1 MVKKNNSQNHHARKE
16 NDNRR
21 MRDTQ
26 RNLKEQYMRKGDN
39 PSTGE
44 IRWINMGRRGSGVHG
59 RKNLYT
65 E

>member
-1 MVKKNNSQNHHARKE
+1 VVKKNDSQNHYARKE

-21 MRDTQ
+21 MQDTQ
-26 RNLKEQYMRKGDN
+26 RNSKEQYMRKRDN
-39 PSTGE
+39 LSTGE
-44 IRWINMGRRGSGVHG
+44 TRQINMGRRWCGVHG

>member
-1 MVKKNNSQNHHARKE
+1 MIKKNDSQNHHTRKE

-26 RNLKEQYMRKGDN
+26 RNSKEQYIRKRDN
-39 PSTGE
+39 LSTGE
-44 IRWINMGRRGSGVHG
+44 TRRINIRRRWSGVHE
-59 RKNLYT
+59 RKNLCT